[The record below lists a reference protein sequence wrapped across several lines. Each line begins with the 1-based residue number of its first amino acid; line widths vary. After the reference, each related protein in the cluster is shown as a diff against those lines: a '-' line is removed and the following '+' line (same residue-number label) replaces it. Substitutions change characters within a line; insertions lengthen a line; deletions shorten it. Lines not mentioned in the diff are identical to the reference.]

1 MVNGSPHDSSDR
13 ACQSALSG
21 WDDSGHDD
29 HSSNHV
35 RHGRARHVHHD
46 RWHRSEDIELLV
58 VIAIIAILASM
69 LLPALN
75 KVRYRARSLDCL
87 SKIRQIGTAN
97 TTYVS
102 DFNDFIVIAGY
113 RATGAHSTN
122 AWDINLAKLYMG
134 HKSGYKEVISKQKI
148 KIT

>member
-1 MVNGSPHDSSDR
+1 MQKKLSSFISLSFIARR
-13 ACQSALSG
+13 AAE
-21 WDDSGHDD
+21 DN
-29 HSSNHV
+29 HSSLQQK
-35 RHGRARHVHHD
+35 
-46 RWHRSEDIELLV
+46 HRFTLIELLV